1 MTIKEM
7 RTKKEAHF
15 NTMRNIIAGAEKESR
30 ALTVSEQ
37 RDFDGLKVKVEELS
51 GTLDRASQLGEMR
64 ADIERPIVSGPVAQ
78 TEGGMT
84 YGQRNSNPGEVRA
97 YKPNE
102 AISETRYNGAGIGAY
117 VRGVVTGRWNGA
129 EELRALAEGS
139 TPGSYLVPTP
149 LAGYIIDLIRNQAA
163 VMKAGAMTIPME
175 TQTLKI
181 ARLAADVT
189 SAWKAESAAMTYSD
203 ANFNVVTF
211 TANTLVAGSKLSIEM
226 VEDAI
231 NLDDI
236 LGQSITKSLALALDY
251 AALYGSGSS
260 SQPTGIKNQTGVT
273 LTTLATNG
281 YTLANFSKYSSGITT
296 LLDNNF
302 NGPFGIIHAART
314 AGELDNLVDTLGQ
327 PMRQPDSVAAA
338 KKFVSNQIPTNLTV
352 GSGTTC
358 SDAFIGQWD
367 QCLIGARQSM
377 VMEISRVAADSTGSA
392 FSNAQVW
399 IRAYLRADVQLAHPL
414 AFNVLSGI
422 L

>member
-1 MTIKEM
+1 M
-7 RTKKEAHF
+7 R
-15 NTMRNIIAGAEKESR
+15 AGA
-30 ALTVSEQ
+30 L
-37 RDFDGLKVKVEELS
+37 
-51 GTLDRASQLGEMR
+51 
-64 ADIERPIVSGPVAQ
+64 
-78 TEGGMT
+78 
-84 YGQRNSNPGEVRA
+84 
-97 YKPNE
+97 
-102 AISETRYNGAGIGAY
+102 
-117 VRGVVTGRWNGA
+117 
-129 EELRALAEGS
+129 
-139 TPGSYLVPTP
+139 
-149 LAGYIIDLIRNQAA
+149 
-163 VMKAGAMTIPME
+163 TIPME
-175 TQTLKI
+175 TATLKV

-189 SAWKAESAAMTYSD
+189 SAWKAENAAMTYSD

-211 TANTLVAGSKLSIEM
+211 TANTLIAGSKLSIEM

-260 SQPTGIKNQTGVT
+260 SQPTGIKNQSGVT
-273 LTTLATNG
+273 LTNLATNG
-281 YTLANFSKYSSGITT
+281 LTFTNFSKYSSGITT

-352 GSGTTC
+352 GTGTTC

-377 VMEISRVAADSTGSA
+377 VMEISRVAADSGSSA
-392 FSNAQVW
+392 FTNAQVW